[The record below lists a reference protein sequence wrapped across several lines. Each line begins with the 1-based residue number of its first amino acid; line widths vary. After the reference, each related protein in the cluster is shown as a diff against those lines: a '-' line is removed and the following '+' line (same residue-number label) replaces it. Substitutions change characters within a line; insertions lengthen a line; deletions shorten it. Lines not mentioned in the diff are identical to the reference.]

1 MKSRNWII
9 GIGLLVIGA
18 GIGANAVWWL
28 RTPAA
33 AAGAEW
39 EAVRWTGDGGEDR
52 CGTAEAAAAG
62 TTRRTPG
69 GRPQGLLLGGG
80 PSIIAQRR
88 QGVLVHGHLSELLE
102 GRLI

>member
-1 MKSRNWII
+1 PAPAPAP
-9 GIGLLVIGA
+9 A
-18 GIGANAVWWL
+18 G
-28 RTPAA
+28 AA
-33 AAGAEW
+33 AAA
-39 EAVRWTGDGGEDR
+39 AVVALE
-52 CGTAEAAAAG
+52 AEAAAAG